1 MGCEKDSGEKSVGLI
16 WDDYSVKF
24 NKKLVYDCGGDWKKL
39 DPDEQEIAALWKL
52 YVDINNGG
60 FEQFFTNWGFEC
72 YWYAMR
78 GIQRIGD
85 ETLLELLHNTYL
97 DVFDKFREDKRLT
110 YYSDI
115 FQYLTEEDENILRET
130 NIAFWEEHGDRLCKE
145 AYEFYHDNLKKSV

>member
-1 MGCEKDSGEKSVGLI
+1 MGSEKSAEDI
-16 WDDYSVKF
+16 WDEYSVEF

-39 DPDEQEIAALWKL
+39 DETEQEIAALWKL
-52 YVDINNGG
+52 VVDTYNGG

-85 ETLLELLHNTYL
+85 ETLLELLHGTYL
-97 DVFDKFREDKRLT
+97 DVFDKFSRDERLT

-115 FQYLTEEDENILRET
+115 FDYLTEEDEDILRET
-130 NIAFWEEHGDRLCKE
+130 NIAFWEEHGDRLCEE
-145 AYEFYHDNLKKSV
+145 AYRFYHDEMKKQPNGGV